1 MLHHLQMHSIPVSI
15 SVLRKQ
21 FTTSCSLSQT
31 NVILHGKKKKK
42 KLLWLSYGQILFS
55 KKKKILRVDT
65 LMVIIRNFVLCW
77 KSILVLNCHSFKY
90 RPEDTSWN
98 INHRYT
104 FSLTLAIKQDIWYA
118 FSEFSTLSI
127 KIHLQFWWRETNV
140 ICRHTQHT
148 KS

>member
-42 KLLWLSYGQILFS
+42 VTMTIIWPNSVFK

-127 KIHLQFWWRETNV
+127 KIHLQF
-140 ICRHTQHT
+140 
-148 KS
+148 